1 MTDQDLVHALRSNRI
16 QPSDAYARLY
26 DAYGEE
32 LYRECWVSLRDTD
45 MAHTVLRD
53 TFIVA
58 RAHIDRLSDTTR
70 LREWLIAIARAECA
84 RHPRTARAHAAAVA
98 SSRASGTA
106 PAPVAGPLGD
116 ECDDGFG
123 TETDSCRRPPCLRL
137 RVLSGVTGPDLS
149 GYRAHIAERAD
160 SFDRGGFPVPPSQQ
174 CPDTLSSR
182 LVPGL
187 ILAACALLILVL
199 VVYVCVRTTPAPMPW
214 PLDPLVT
221 MSG

>member
-58 RAHIDRLSDTTR
+58 RAHIDRLSDSAR

-84 RHPRTARAHAAAVA
+84 RHPVAARASATALAAPTNQMAA
-98 SSRASGTA
+98 PISGEYAEQFT
-106 PAPVAGPLGD
+106 GESPL
-116 ECDDGFG
+116 CH
-123 TETDSCRRPPCLRL
+123 RPPCLRL

-149 GYRAHIAERAD
+149 GYRAHIAERANA
-160 SFDRGGFPVPPSQQ
+160 FDRCGFPLPPSTKR
-174 CPDTLSSR
+174 PDALSSR

-214 PLDPLVT
+214 PIDPIVT